1 MSYIMDDSLEK
12 LIAYAPRAL
21 TAAETLQSLRKS
33 GTGCSMGLDKFHI
46 SLYGR
51 KFVIEYDH
59 QPLLYIFSNSKAI
72 LPTAPSRIKRWAL
85 TLSAYSY
92 TIRYKP
98 GRNLGNADALN
109 VMIRK
114 LLIQVVFWVIWYTC

>member
-1 MSYIMDDSLEK
+1 MDDGLEK
-12 LIAYAPRAL
+12 LIAYAPRTL

-33 GTGCSMGLDKFHI
+33 DTGCSIGLGKFYI

-51 KFVIEYDH
+51 KFVIESDH

-72 LPTAPSRIKRWAL
+72 SPTAPSRIKRWEL

-92 TIRYKP
+92 TIRHKP
-98 GRNLGNADALN
+98 GRNLGNVDALN
-109 VMIRK
+109 LMIRK
-114 LLIQVVFWVIWYTC
+114 LLLIQIVFWVIWYTC